1 MRTSGTGHSDAW
13 MMVIP
18 AGALVI
24 FTSFASGGTAGLL
37 YSLNNLARAA
47 LDAVADLVSRL
58 F

>member
-18 AGALVI
+18 VAALLV

-37 YSLNNLARAA
+37 YSLNNLARGAI
-47 LDAVADLVSRL
+47 DAVTDLLSRL